1 MRYQENIRK
10 DLIKS
15 LWFLRDKQI
24 YAGICRYMRRDSDFS
39 SRARTCYDWK
49 QIILLGKREN
59 YLNDYTKGLNN
70 IKGEERQSR
79 E

>member
-1 MRYQENIRK
+1 MQV
-10 DLIKS
+10 
-15 LWFLRDKQI
+15 
-24 YAGICRYMRRDSDFS
+24 YADICEEIQTS

-49 QIILLGKREN
+49 QIILLDKREN

-70 IKGEERQSR
+70 IKEKERQSR